1 MGNYREGSAWNDE
14 MELRCLLIF
23 KILEEERFPRK
34 RQMELCRE
42 LSRNSEL
49 DATNLSAKVGNYKS
63 VAGVNNSSNAS
74 ANTVSMYR
82 RHGTKSS
89 AQLRRLIATRNF

>member
-1 MGNYREGSAWNDE
+1 MGNYKEGSAWNDE

-63 VAGVNNSSNAS
+63 AAGVNNASNAS

-82 RHGTKSS
+82 LHGTKSS
-89 AQLRRLIATRNF
+89 AQLRRLIAAGNY